1 MKSAFVIIEDH
12 PLYREALQG
21 LLKTSFPTHK
31 IRAETSLENGCRAI
45 GDENKRSKYKSI
57 VLLDLT
63 LPDVSGIAAAY
74 RIKEQFPENPL
85 VIVSASDDYLQ
96 VTSCLNAGALL
107 FINKAAPPSQIVEAL
122 KLTIDDDLPSMRWI
136 SAEGPRSVDLRHAIK
151 LTDRQRDVL
160 RLVCEGKTNR
170 EIAEELNLAEIT
182 AKAHVSAIFRELK
195 VVNRTQALL
204 AAQRLGF
211 LVGEDS

>member
-1 MKSAFVIIEDH
+1 MKPVFVIIEDH

-21 LLKTSFPTHK
+21 LLKTSFPNHK
-31 IRAETSLENGCRAI
+31 VRAETNLENGCRAI
-45 GDENKRSKYKSI
+45 FEENKRSKSYC
-57 VLLDLT
+57 VALLDLT
-63 LPDVSGIAAAY
+63 LPDVSGITAAY
-74 RIKEQFPENPL
+74 RLSEQFPENPL

-96 VTSCLNAGALL
+96 VTSCLDAGARL
-107 FINKAAPPSQIVEAL
+107 FINKAAPPARIVEAL
-122 KLTIDDDLPSMRWI
+122 KQAIDDDLPAARWI
-136 SAEGPRSVDLRHAIK
+136 SAEGPRSVDLRHAIR

-211 LVGEDS
+211 LVGES